1 MTTRVPASLNDFIE
15 QVKGGVDQSYPG
27 FRQLHEGTKAAV
39 VYFSTVWGLFEFK
52 ALRFNANRTS
62 IRDFAERAAPSHE
75 QFREFQPAF
84 DYFVDR
90 YRNGHQTNDLFGSM
104 VGWDTE
110 IQTDIRDA
118 LLENTTSVTD
128 KLIALLLIAY
138 CFRNNL
144 FHGKKWA
151 WGLDDQYENLATAT
165 LVLVEVLRTFEYAFE
180 D

>member
-1 MTTRVPASLNDFIE
+1 MSTRVPTSPQEFINS
-15 QVKGGVDQSYPG
+15 VDVGIEQSYPG
-27 FRQLHEGTKAAV
+27 FLQLNGGTKAAAM
-39 VYFSTVWGLFEFK
+39 YFSVVWGIFEHQ
-52 ALRFNANRTS
+52 ALNQDANRTS

-75 QFREFQPAF
+75 QIREFQPAF

-104 VGWDTE
+104 VGWDTK

-165 LVLVEVLRTFEYAFE
+165 LILVEALRTFQNAVA